1 MYLLDTNTII
11 DFLNAKLPLNANQL
25 LFSIDPKVSVIT
37 RIELFSSSKI
47 SDKELIAL
55 NDFIEIITIY
65 DTINLEIITICI
77 DLRKKY
83 KIKLPDA
90 LIAATAIINNLILIT
105 RNTKDFEN
113 VLELKSINPYEL

>member
-11 DFLNAKLPLNANQL
+11 DFLNSKLPFNANQL
-25 LFSIDPKVSVIT
+25 LFSLEPKISVIT
-37 RIELFSSSKI
+37 QIELFSSSKI
-47 SDKELIAL
+47 SDTELKEL
-55 NDFIEIITIY
+55 NNFIEIVHIFDKI
-65 DTINLEIITICI
+65 DIEVISISI

-90 LIAATAIINNLILIT
+90 IIAATAISNNLILIT

-113 VLELKSINPYEL
+113 ISEIKTINPYEL

>member
-37 RIELFSSSKI
+37 RIELFSSTKI

-113 VLELKSINPYEL
+113 VLELKCINPYEL

>member
-11 DFLNAKLPLNANQL
+11 DFLNSKLPLNANQL
-25 LFSIDPKVSVIT
+25 LFSIDPKISVIT

-47 SDKELIAL
+47 SEKELIAL
-55 NDFIEIITIY
+55 NDFIEIVTVY
-65 DTINLEIITICI
+65 NNLNIDIILICI

-83 KIKLPDA
+83 KLKLPDA
-90 LIAATAIINNLILIT
+90 LIAATAIKNSLILIT

-113 VLELKSINPYEL
+113 ISELTTINPYEI

>member
-25 LFSIDPKVSVIT
+25 LFSIEPKVSVIT

-47 SDKELIAL
+47 SEKELVAL
-55 NDFIEIITIY
+55 NDFIEIVTVY
-65 DTINLEIITICI
+65 ENINTEIIAICI

-90 LIAATAIINNLILIT
+90 LIAATAINNKLILIT

-113 VLELKSINPYEL
+113 VSELKCINPYEL

>member
-113 VLELKSINPYEL
+113 VLELKCINPYEL